1 MASDDALK
9 DMGRYLHQDIDYGA
23 KNPADLARNVIALMS
38 GAERTALRKYLATA
52 LDRLSPSELKGKL
65 NRATTDWG
73 FSSKGAD
80 EFLRAAFNQ
89 LGSGLVDHSQKM
101 TVAARVTAERK
112 AVGQRS

>member
-9 DMGRYLHQDIDYGA
+9 DLGRYLHQDIDYGA
-23 KNPADLARNVIALMS
+23 KTPADLARNVIALMS
-38 GAERTALRKYLATA
+38 GAERTALREYLATA

-65 NRATTDWG
+65 SRATTDWG

-89 LGSGLVDHSQKM
+89 LETKSCQSENHPMS
-101 TVAARVTAERK
+101 
-112 AVGQRS
+112 AVQPSCRQ